1 MSAIP
6 RIRVRREGGPFILIF
21 GVITLVLFSVAQ
33 WLGWIGLILTA
44 WCVYFFRDP
53 DRVIPTDPNLVIS
66 PADGVIQAVVEAPPP
81 RELGMEE
88 RPLKR
93 VSVFMNVF
101 DCHVNRSPVDGTI
114 VAFAYRAG
122 RFFNASLDK
131 ASEENERRAMRIKTP
146 DGQELAVVQ
155 IAGLV
160 ARRIVCWTFDGQKLA
175 AGERYGMIRFGSR
188 VDVYLPVDTRVLV
201 IPGQRAVAGETV
213 IAELQNTESDRIGEV
228 L

>member
-1 MSAIP
+1 VSTIP
-6 RIRVRREGGPFILIF
+6 KIRVRREGGPFILIF
-21 GVITLVLFSVAQ
+21 GVITLVFFSLAQ
-33 WLGWIGLILTA
+33 WLGWIGLILTV

-53 DRVIPTDPNLVIS
+53 DRVTPTEPKLVIS
-66 PADGVIQAVVEAPPP
+66 PADGVIQAVIEALPPG
-81 RELGMEE
+81 ELGMEE

-114 VAFAYRAG
+114 EAFAYRPG
-122 RFFNASLDK
+122 KFLNASLDK
-131 ASEENERRAMRIKTP
+131 ASEESERRAMRLKTP
-146 DGQELAVVQ
+146 SGQELAVVQ

-160 ARRIVCWTFDGQKLA
+160 ARRIVCWANEGQKLV

-188 VDVYLPVDTRVLV
+188 VDVYLPDDSRVLV
-201 IPGQRAVAGETV
+201 IPGQRTTAGETV
-213 IAELQNTESDRIGEV
+213 LAELNSAEPDRQGEV

>member
-1 MSAIP
+1 VSAIP
-6 RIRVRREGGPFILIF
+6 NIRVRREGGPFILIF
-21 GVITLVLFSVAQ
+21 AIIALVLFNIAQ
-33 WLGWIGLILTA
+33 WLGWLGLILTA

-53 DRVIPTDPNLVIS
+53 DRVTPSDPELVIS

-81 RELGMEE
+81 LELGMEE

-101 DCHVNRSPVDGTI
+101 DCHVNRSPVDGTV
-114 VAFAYRAG
+114 VAFAYRPG
-122 RFFNASLDK
+122 RFINASLDK
-131 ASEENERRAMRIKTP
+131 ASEENERRAMRLRTP

-160 ARRIVCWTFDGQKLA
+160 ARRIVCWAFDGQKLA
-175 AGERYGMIRFGSR
+175 TGERYGMIRFGSR
-188 VDVYLPVDTRVLV
+188 VDVYLPDDSRVVV

-213 IAELQNTESDRIGEV
+213 IAELHSTEADRRGGV
-228 L
+228 R